1 MQAQA
6 QIGYREDSARFVAF
20 RIALVYALFGGLW
33 ILGSD
38 WLLGRIVRDPS
49 WLVVAWAIKGWAFVA
64 VTALVLYA
72 LVSRVSAPRS
82 ASEAS
87 RSVTGRSMAR
97 STLMWLASA
106 LIVALT
112 AVALGYN
119 QREHVARQAGQ
130 LEAVAELRSTQVDA
144 WLRDR
149 LSEARFARGS
159 TLWATLGKRW
169 REQGDVGARD
179 LLLERVVELR
189 RAFGADSALI
199 VDEQGNAVAGEG
211 ALETAVSPELRRA
224 TLRALASGEVEP
236 PLLYTVAGGSGPS
249 IWLDVV
255 APLVAGGRPAKLA
268 VVFRVNASE
277 FLSPMLRNWP
287 VPSRTAAT
295 LLVRRDGDQLSG
307 IFGRTPIPVNTPQ
320 LLAARAVRGDVPMGR
335 AAEGLDFKGNP
346 VLGVVRP
353 VQGSDWFLVAKIDR
367 SEIGAAAWRD
377 AAWIVAAGA
386 MALLGQAIWFFLQ
399 RERQALGMA
408 RARQQEQTERLR
420 ALALMQA
427 ISEGSSDAIFAKD
440 RDGRYLLCNREAGRL
455 IGRPIEQI
463 LGGDDRALF
472 PPEQAAVIMANDA
485 QVMARDTICTYEEQ
499 LSTHDGTVTFLATK
513 GPLHDE
519 TGRVAGMFGIS
530 RDITERKRAEAAL
543 QESEGTTRTLLA
555 AMVDGMFVA
564 QDHRFVFANA
574 ELPRMLGYSADEL
587 VGQPFSAVVAPEYL
601 ALWTERF
608 DQRVGSGVEP
618 VGHYE
623 VEFLRRGGP
632 ERLWVELRASRLTY
646 GGRPAVLGL
655 IRDVSERR
663 RTQALQE
670 EELLRRRVLI
680 EESRDGI
687 VVLDDSGAVIEAN
700 ACFAEMTGYPPA
712 ELLTMHVWDWDA
724 NWSRDRMGD
733 ALQTGRPGSLGF
745 ETTMRR
751 QDGTLRDVDV
761 RANVARIG
769 ERRLIF
775 CVSRDI
781 TERKLAEQALRDVSE
796 LVQAVENSVLDHMAV
811 LDRGGAIV
819 AVNEAWER
827 FAQAHGSEMGGAPPR
842 TGVGSNYLAMC
853 HAAGSEDAGAVA
865 EGIASVL
872 SGEVGLFTREYAW
885 HGQAQQRWFHM
896 SVTPLRTTAG
906 GAVIVHSDVTQRRRA
921 EDAVR
926 DSEAQY
932 RSMVSVLDE
941 GILVLGAD
949 LGLKA
954 CNVQAERF
962 FGLTLQE
969 MRDRSRLRQWR
980 PLRADGS
987 DMPLDEMPVLRTA
1000 ATGLACR
1007 DVLMG
1012 VQPPAGGLRW
1022 LTVNVEPVRD
1032 EASGALTAVVT
1043 SFSDIT
1049 ERHSAE
1055 QQLRKLSLAVAQSPI
1070 GIEIRDTEGR
1080 IEYVNQAFTRISGFT
1095 REQALGQPAHAL
1107 RPHRSPSGRDEEMR
1121 SVLMRGDTWTGEVG
1135 NTRKNGEPYDEFV
1148 HAAPIRLPDGRIT
1161 HLLVISEDVTEKKRL
1176 GKELDR
1182 HRHHL
1187 EELVASRTV
1196 ELEAARVLAD
1206 SANRAKSSFL
1216 ANMSHEIRTPMN
1228 AIVGLTYLL
1237 RRDAREPT
1245 EIERLGKIDDAAGHL
1260 LQVINDILD
1269 LSKIEAGKFELE
1281 HTDFSLAA
1289 LLSRSC
1295 ALVAER
1301 ARAKGLSLS
1310 VEVHDDLPDVLR
1322 GDPTR
1327 LSQALLNLLSNAVK
1341 FTERGSISLH
1351 AELLAQDG
1359 DGLLARFRVR
1369 DTGIGI
1375 APDKLDSLFAAF
1387 VQADTSTTRRFGG
1400 TGLGL
1405 AITQRLVAMM
1415 GGEVGVSSSPGV
1427 GSEFWITA
1435 RLQRGEAAAVQPTVD
1450 AANAETALRLRCHG
1464 ARVLLVEDNP
1474 VNQDVA
1480 TELLRSAG
1488 LQVEV
1493 ACDGVEALER
1503 VRSVDYDL
1511 VLMDMQ
1517 MPRMDG
1523 LEATRRIRALPS
1535 RTRPPILAMTANA
1548 FSEDRAACLAAGMDD
1563 HVAKPVDPARLY
1575 AALLR
1580 WLPAGPAVVEPP
1592 SVVSHAPDEHAELP
1606 TVAGLDTANALRL
1619 MGGRI
1624 EVYRRVLRQF
1634 VQHYE
1639 KQLPDIAAEVARGD
1653 QPALRATAH
1662 SIRGAAAAIGAMQLT
1677 QRANA
1682 LEEAIVSGRPAVE
1695 VGEQGVEMLH
1705 GLESVLAGVRG
1716 ALLGDATQPVP
1727 LDDTEVLPATLDR
1740 MERLLASADFDAVR
1754 VFRQHAVMLR
1764 RQYGEPAR
1772 EIEAHLRRF
1781 DYERALAVL
1790 RNLR

>member
-1 MQAQA
+1 
-6 QIGYREDSARFVAF
+6 
-20 RIALVYALFGGLW
+20 
-33 ILGSD
+33 
-38 WLLGRIVRDPS
+38 
-49 WLVVAWAIKGWAFVA
+49 
-64 VTALVLYA
+64 
-72 LVSRVSAPRS
+72 
-82 ASEAS
+82 
-87 RSVTGRSMAR
+87 
-97 STLMWLASA
+97 
-106 LIVALT
+106 
-112 AVALGYN
+112 
-119 QREHVARQAGQ
+119 
-130 LEAVAELRSTQVDA
+130 
-144 WLRDR
+144 
-149 LSEARFARGS
+149 
-159 TLWATLGKRW
+159 
-169 REQGDVGARD
+169 
-179 LLLERVVELR
+179 
-189 RAFGADSALI
+189 
-199 VDEQGNAVAGEG
+199 
-211 ALETAVSPELRRA
+211 
-224 TLRALASGEVEP
+224 
-236 PLLYTVAGGSGPS
+236 
-249 IWLDVV
+249 VV

-277 FLSPMLRNWP
+277 FLSPMLRKWP

-307 IFGRTPIPVNTPQ
+307 IFGPDAIPLNSPQ
-320 LLAARAVRGDVPMGR
+320 LLAARAVRGEVPMGR
-335 AAEGLDFKGNP
+335 AAEGLDFEGNP

-353 VQGSDWFLVAKIDR
+353 VQGSDWFLVAKIDS

-377 AAWIVAAGA
+377 AAWIVAAGSLA
-386 MALLGQAIWFFLQ
+386 WLGLAIWFFWE

-455 IGRPIEQI
+455 MGRPIEQI
-463 LGGDDRALF
+463 LGRDDRALF
-472 PPEQAAVIMANDA
+472 PHAQAAEIMANDA
-485 QVMARDTICTYEEQ
+485 QVMARDTVCTYEEK

-519 TGRVAGMFGIS
+519 AGRVAGMFGIS

-687 VVLDDSGAVIEAN
+687 VVLDDRGAVIEAN
-700 ACFAEMTGYPPA
+700 ACFAEMTGYEPA
-712 ELLTMHVWDWDA
+712 ELLTMHVWDWDPD
-724 NWSRDRMGD
+724 WSNDRMGD
-733 ALQTGRPGSLGF
+733 ALQTGRSGSMGF
-745 ETTMRR
+745 ESVMRR
-751 QDGTLRDVDV
+751 KDGTVRDVDV
-761 RANVARIG
+761 RANVARVG
-769 ERRLIF
+769 ERRLVF

-781 TERKLAEQALRDVSE
+781 TERKQAEQALRDVSE
-796 LVQAVENSVLDHMAV
+796 LVQSVENSVLDHMAV
-811 LDRGGAIV
+811 LDRSGTIV

-827 FAQAHGSEMGGAPPR
+827 FAQAHGTELAGAPPR
-842 TGVGSNYLAMC
+842 TGVGSNYLTMC
-853 HAAGSEDAGAVA
+853 HAAGSDEASEVA
-865 EGIASVL
+865 EGIAAVL
-872 SGEVGLFTREYAW
+872 SGEWGLFTREYAC
-885 HGQAQQRWFHM
+885 HGAPWQRWFHM

-906 GAVIVHSDVTQRRRA
+906 GAVVVHSDVTQRRRA

-941 GILVLGAD
+941 GILVLEAD
-949 LGLKA
+949 LTVKA

-969 MRDRSRLRQWR
+969 MRDTTRLRQWQ

-987 DMPLDEMPVLRTA
+987 SMPLDEMPVLRTV

-1012 VQPPAGGLRW
+1012 VQPPSGGLRW

-1032 EASGALTAVVT
+1032 EASGVLTAVVT

-1080 IEYVNQAFTRISGFT
+1080 IEYVNQAFNHISGFS
-1095 REQALGQPAHAL
+1095 REEALGQSAHAL
-1107 RPHRSPSGRDEEMR
+1107 RPDLAPPGRDEEMR
-1121 SVLMRGDTWTGEVG
+1121 TALMHGDTWTGEFS
-1135 NTRKNGEPYDEFV
+1135 NTRKSGERYDEFV

-1161 HLLVISEDVTEKKRL
+1161 HFLVISEDVTEKKRL
-1176 GKELDR
+1176 GRELDR

-1245 EIERLGKIDDAAGHL
+1245 EIERLGKIDDAADHL
-1260 LQVINDILD
+1260 LQVISDILD
-1269 LSKIEAGKFELE
+1269 LSKIEAGKLELE
-1281 HTDFSLAA
+1281 HTDFSLGA
-1289 LLSRSC
+1289 LLSRSRE
-1295 ALVAER
+1295 LVAER
-1301 ARAKGLSLS
+1301 AHAKGLGLGI
-1310 VEVHDDLPDVLR
+1310 EVHDLPDVLR

-1415 GGEVGVSSSPGV
+1415 GGDVGVSSSPGV

-1503 VRSVDYDL
+1503 VCSVDYDL

-1639 KQLPDIAAEVARGD
+1639 KQLADIAAEVARGD

-1682 LEEAIVSGRPAVE
+1682 LEEAITSGRPAVE
-1695 VGEQGVEMLH
+1695 VGEQGVAMLH
-1705 GLESVLAGVRG
+1705 GLESVLAGARG

-1764 RQYGEPAR
+1764 RRYGEPAR

-1790 RNLR
+1790 RSLR